1 MAEMRR
7 EVIEAAIASGL
18 KVAFADGVLQA
29 HEQERLLA
37 RMRHEIDGD
46 IVSQGILTRILGE
59 YLELYRTNRDAAH
72 ARAEKAM
79 DMSFQPKE
87 AEQIIRLCIAVG
99 YSKKVMS
106 YVERQAC
113 RQITERLGV
122 KPEDYDL

>member
-1 MAEMRR
+1 MRN

-18 KVAFADGVLQA
+18 EVAFADGVLQA

-37 RMRHEIDGD
+37 RMRHEVDGN
-46 IVSQGILTRILGE
+46 IVSQGALTRVLGE
-59 YLELYRTNRDAAH
+59 YLELYRTDRNAAH

-79 DMSFQPKE
+79 AISFEPEE
-87 AEQIIRLCIAVG
+87 ADQIIRLCIAVG

-106 YVERQAC
+106 YVERRAC
-113 RQITERLGV
+113 RQVAERLGM